1 MSLSRKLVQ
10 TLVQDEINKNAEN
23 YQDLNK
29 EKLIEL
35 ANQAFLIQAT
45 QVDVSSVKKSLQD
58 KIEHFNA
65 SMSDS

>member
-1 MSLSRKLVQ
+1 MSLSRRLVE

-35 ANQAFLIQAT
+35 ANQAFLIQVT
-45 QVDVSSVKKSLQD
+45 QVDASSVKKSLQD

-65 SMSDS
+65 IMSDS

>member
-1 MSLSRKLVQ
+1 MSLSRKLVE
-10 TLVQDEINKNAEN
+10 TLVQDEVNKNAEN

-35 ANQAFLIQAT
+35 ANQAFLIQVT
-45 QVDVSSVKKSLQD
+45 QFDASSVKKSLQD

-65 SMSDS
+65 IMSDS

>member
-1 MSLSRKLVQ
+1 MSLSRKLVE
-10 TLVQDEINKNAEN
+10 TLVRDEINKNAEN

-45 QVDVSSVKKSLQD
+45 LVDATSVKKNLQD
-58 KIEHFNA
+58 KVEHFNA
-65 SMSDS
+65 IMSDS